1 MDFIGFDLGK
11 VASQVCIITSDG
23 ELIERRIKTDREHLA
38 KLLGSRTPA
47 RILIESATESEWVA
61 RFLEELGHEVIVA
74 DPNFASMYATRSRKV
89 KTDKRDARTLA
100 EACQLGAYRPAH
112 RTSDEQ
118 RHVRAQ
124 LAVREAMI
132 RTRSRYISLISTL
145 LRRDGLR
152 IHNSGYTP
160 TFLKR
165 LAQLE
170 LSDSL
175 RTEIAP
181 LLLLLQSLN
190 EQIKQAD
197 QQLAALAEGD
207 EVLARLRTVP
217 GVGVITATSF
227 VSTLDDAAR
236 FDGAKQARAYLGL
249 VPSERSSGERQH
261 RGHISKAGPGRAR
274 HMLVEAAWTILR
286 RRSGA
291 NAALHDWAA
300 RIMARRGS
308 RVAVLALARKL
319 AGILYAMWRDSTSF
333 AAPAVQPDKVLA
345 SAVAA

>member
-11 VASQVCIITSDG
+11 VSSQVCIITEDG
-23 ELIERRIKTDREHLA
+23 ELIERRIKTDREHIYELF
-38 KLLGSRTPA
+38 GSRSPA
-47 RILIESATESEWVA
+47 RILIESGTESEWVA
-61 RFLEELGHEVIVA
+61 RYLEALGHEVVVA

-100 EACQLGAYRPAH
+100 EACRLGAYRPAH
-112 RTSDEQ
+112 RTSDTQ

-124 LAVREAMI
+124 LAVREAMV

-152 IHNSGYTP
+152 LHNSGYTP
-160 TFLKR
+160 SFLKR

-170 LSDSL
+170 LSEAL
-175 RTEIAP
+175 RAEIAP
-181 LLLLLQSLN
+181 LMLLLQSLN

-197 QQLAALAEGD
+197 LRLRELAEGD

-217 GVGVITATSF
+217 GVGVVTATSF
-227 VSTLDDAAR
+227 VSTLDEAQR
-236 FDGAKQARAYLGL
+236 FAGAKQARAYLGL
-249 VPSERSSGERQH
+249 VPSERSSGERQQ

-286 RRSGA
+286 RRSST
-291 NAALHDWAA
+291 NASLHDWAA
-300 RIMARRGS
+300 GIAARRGS
-308 RVAVLALARKL
+308 RVAVVALARKL
-319 AGILYAMWRDSTSF
+319 AGILFAMWRDGTAF
-333 AAPAVQPDKVLA
+333 ATPAPH
-345 SAVAA
+345 AAGAAA

>member
-11 VASQVCIITSDG
+11 VSSQVCIITQDG

-38 KLLGSRTPA
+38 KLLGSRAPA
-47 RILIESATESEWVA
+47 RILIESSTESEWVA
-61 RFLEELGHEVIVA
+61 RYLEALGHEVIVA

-100 EACQLGAYRPAH
+100 EACRLGAYRLAH

-124 LAVREAMI
+124 LAVREAMV
-132 RTRSRYISLISTL
+132 RTRSRYLSLISTL

-152 IHNSGYTP
+152 IKSGYTP

-165 LAQLE
+165 LGQLE

-175 RTEIAP
+175 REEVAP
-181 LLLLLQSLN
+181 LMLLLQSLN
-190 EQIKQAD
+190 EQIKRAD
-197 QQLAALAEGD
+197 EQLAQLVR
-207 EVLARLRTVP
+207 EVEVVARLCTVP
-217 GVGVITATSF
+217 GVGPVTATSF
-227 VSTLDDAAR
+227 VSTLDDASR
-236 FDGAKQARAYLGL
+236 FAGPKQARAYLGL
-249 VPSERSSGERQH
+249 VPTERSSGERQQ

-286 RRSGA
+286 RRSAA
-291 NAALHDWAA
+291 NAALHEWARGIA
-300 RIMARRGS
+300 TRRGS
-308 RVAVLALARKL
+308 RVAVVALARKL
-319 AGILYAMWRDSTSF
+319 AGILYAMWRDGTRF
-333 AAPAVQPDKVLA
+333 AAQALETER
-345 SAVAA
+345 AAA

>member
-11 VASQVCIITSDG
+11 VASQVCIITQDG

-38 KLLGSRTPA
+38 KLLGNRTPA
-47 RILIESATESEWVA
+47 RILIESSTESEWVA
-61 RFLEELGHEVIVA
+61 RFLEELNHEVIVA

-100 EACQLGAYRPAH
+100 EACRLGAYRPAH

-124 LAVREAMI
+124 LAVREAMV
-132 RTRSRYISLISTL
+132 RTRSRYISLVSTL

-170 LSDSL
+170 LPEAL
-175 RTEIAP
+175 RAEIAP
-181 LLLLLQSLN
+181 LVILLQSLN

-197 QQLAALAEGD
+197 QQLAASAEGD

-249 VPSERSSGERQH
+249 VPSERSSGERQ

-286 RRSGA
+286 RRSAA

-300 RIMARRGS
+300 KIMARRGS
-308 RVAVLALARKL
+308 RVAVVALARKL
-319 AGILYAMWRDSTSF
+319 AGILYAMWRDATSF
-333 AAPAVQPDKVLA
+333 TARTLKSDEVIA
-345 SAVAA
+345 SVAA

>member
-1 MDFIGFDLGK
+1 MNFIGFDLGK
-11 VASQVCIITSDG
+11 VSSQVCIITQDG
-23 ELIERRIKTDREHLA
+23 ELIEHRIKTDREHLA
-38 KLLGSRTPA
+38 KLLGSCAPA

-61 RFLEELGHEVIVA
+61 RYLEELGHEVIVA

-100 EACQLGAYRPAH
+100 EACRLGAYRPAH

-124 LAVREAMI
+124 LAVREAMV
-132 RTRSRYISLISTL
+132 RTRSRYISLVSTL

-165 LAQLE
+165 LAQLD

-175 RTEIAP
+175 RAEIAP
-181 LLLLLQSLN
+181 LVLLLQSLN

-207 EVLARLRTVP
+207 EVLRLRTVP

-249 VPSERSSGERQH
+249 VPSERSSGERQQ

-274 HMLVEAAWTILR
+274 NMLVEAAWTILR
-286 RRSGA
+286 RRSAA

-300 RIMARRGS
+300 KIMARRGA
-308 RVAVLALARKL
+308 RVAVVPLARKL
-319 AGILYAMWRDSTSF
+319 AGILYAMWRDATSF
-333 AAPAVQPDKVLA
+333 EARTLKSDEVCA
-345 SAVAA
+345 SVAA

>member
-1 MDFIGFDLGK
+1 MDCIGFDLGK
-11 VASQVCIITSDG
+11 VSSQVCIITEDG
-23 ELIERRIKTDREHLA
+23 ELIERRIKTDREHISE
-38 KLLGSRTPA
+38 LLGKRAPA
-47 RILIESATESEWVA
+47 RVLVESGTESEWVA
-61 RFLEELGHEVIVA
+61 RHLEGLGHEVVVA

-89 KTDKRDARTLA
+89 KTDRRDARTLA
-100 EACQLGAYRPAH
+100 EACKLGAYRPAH

-124 LAVREAMI
+124 LAVREAMV
-132 RTRSRYISLISTL
+132 RTRSRYISVICTL

-152 IHNSGYTP
+152 IHDSGYTP

-165 LAQLE
+165 LARLE
-170 LSDSL
+170 LPEAL
-175 RTEIAP
+175 RAEIAP
-181 LLLLLQSLN
+181 LVLLLQSLN

-207 EVLARLRTVP
+207 ELLSRLRTVP

-227 VSTLDDAAR
+227 VSTLDEAGR
-236 FDGAKQARAYLGL
+236 FAGAKQARAYLGL

-286 RRSGA
+286 RRSPA

-300 RIMARRGS
+300 GIAARRGS
-308 RVAVLALARKL
+308 RVAVVALARKL
-319 AGILYAMWRDSTSF
+319 AGILYAMWRDATSF
-333 AAPAVQPDKVLA
+333 TARTKPDDACA
-345 SAVAA
+345 SAAA

>member
-1 MDFIGFDLGK
+1 MDYIGIDLHK
-11 VASQVCIITSDG
+11 NSSQVCILTEDG
-23 ELIERRIKTDREHLA
+23 ELVERRIKTDRESFD
-38 KLLGSRTPA
+38 KLFADRPPA
-47 RILIESATESEWVA
+47 RILVESSTESEWVA
-61 RFLEELGHEVIVA
+61 RHLEALGHEVVVA

-100 EACQLGAYRPAH
+100 EACRLGAYRPAH
-112 RTSDEQ
+112 RTSDRQ

-124 LAVREAMI
+124 LGVREAMV

-170 LSDSL
+170 PPEAL
-175 RTEIAP
+175 REEIAP
-181 LLLLLQSLN
+181 LMLRLQSLN

-207 EVLARLRTVP
+207 EVLARLRTAP
-217 GVGVITATSF
+217 GVGVVTATSF
-227 VSTLDDAAR
+227 VSTLDDADR
-236 FDGAKQARAYLGL
+236 FAGAKEARAYLGL
-249 VPSERSSGERQH
+249 APSERSSGERQQ

-286 RRSGA
+286 RRSPS

-300 RIMARRGS
+300 AIAARRGS
-308 RVAVLALARKL
+308 RVAVVALARKL
-319 AGILYAMWRDSTSF
+319 AGILYVMWRDGANF
-333 AAPAVQPDKVLA
+333 EARAAEAGESAIV
-345 SAVAA
+345 AVAA

>member
-11 VASQVCIITSDG
+11 VASQVCIITQDG

-38 KLLGSRTPA
+38 KLLGSRAPA
-47 RILIESATESEWVA
+47 RILIESSTESEWVA

-74 DPNFASMYATRSRKV
+74 DPNFASMCATRSRKV

-100 EACQLGAYRPAH
+100 EACKLGAYRPAH
-112 RTSDEQ
+112 RTSDQQ

-124 LAVREAMI
+124 LAVREAMV

-170 LSDSL
+170 LPEAL

-181 LLLLLQSLN
+181 LVLLLQSLN
-190 EQIKQAD
+190 EQIEQAD

-249 VPSERSSGERQH
+249 VPSERSSGERQQ

-286 RRSGA
+286 RRSAA

-300 RIMARRGS
+300 KIMARRGP
-308 RVAVLALARKL
+308 RVAVVALARKL
-319 AGILYAMWRDSTSF
+319 AGILYAMWRDATTFTARTLKSDEVF
-333 AAPAVQPDKVLA
+333 A
-345 SAVAA
+345 SVAA